1 MSPRTDGLAELLG
14 LACRVAREAGALVH
28 EGRAAGS
35 PESDTKSSSTDVVTV
50 FDTAAERLIV
60 ERLAAAR
67 PHDAIVGE
75 EGAAHTGTSGVRWVV
90 DPIDGTT
97 NFLYGL
103 PSYGISIAAE
113 DGDSGLV
120 GAVYV
125 PTLGELFAARRA
137 GGATL
142 NDRPIHCSPLT
153 DLRTALVGTGFSYDR
168 AARARQGRR
177 AGRLLPH
184 VRDLRR
190 LGAASVDL
198 CFVACGRLD
207 AYYEQYLNPWDLAAG
222 ALVAMEA
229 GATSGT
235 FPGMPGE
242 PDGVVVAPP
251 ALYGPLRDLI
261 GACADPEN
269 GTAPDS

>member
-1 MSPRTDGLAELLG
+1 MHR
-14 LACRVAREAGALVH
+14 
-28 EGRAAGS
+28 GRAEGTPDSA
-35 PESDTKSSSTDVVTV
+35 TKSSATDVVTV

-60 ERLAAAR
+60 ERLTAAR
-67 PHDAIVGE
+67 PLDAIVGE
-75 EGAAHTGTSGVRWVV
+75 EGTSHDGSSGVRWVV

-103 PSYGISIAAE
+103 PNYGISIAAE
-113 DGDSGLV
+113 DDDGALV
-120 GAVYV
+120 GAVFV
-125 PTLGELFAARRA
+125 PALSEMFAARRD

-142 NDRPIHCSPLT
+142 DGRPIRCSSLT
-153 DLRTALVGTGFSYDR
+153 EVATALVGTGFSYQR
-168 AARARQGRR
+168 AAHERQGRR

-207 AYYEQYLNPWDLAAG
+207 AYYEQYLSPWDLAAG
-222 ALVAMEA
+222 ALIATEA
-229 GATSGT
+229 GATRGT

-242 PDGVVVAPP
+242 PDGLLVTAP
-251 ALYGPLRDLI
+251 ALYPSLHHLVTR
-261 GACADPEN
+261 CADREHRP
-269 GTAPDS
+269 PDDS